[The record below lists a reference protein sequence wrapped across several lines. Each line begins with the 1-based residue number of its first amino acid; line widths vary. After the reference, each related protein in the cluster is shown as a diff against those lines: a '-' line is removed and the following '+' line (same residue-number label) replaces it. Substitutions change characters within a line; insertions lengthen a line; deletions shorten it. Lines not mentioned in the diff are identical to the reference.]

1 MSTATS
7 APAFVAGPSFMR
19 LARCA
24 QRGGGLGSDGRAI
37 GLLCEMETVL
47 FEKLGGSRKC
57 AK

>member
-1 MSTATS
+1 
-7 APAFVAGPSFMR
+7 
-19 LARCA
+19 
-24 QRGGGLGSDGRAI
+24 LGSDGRAI